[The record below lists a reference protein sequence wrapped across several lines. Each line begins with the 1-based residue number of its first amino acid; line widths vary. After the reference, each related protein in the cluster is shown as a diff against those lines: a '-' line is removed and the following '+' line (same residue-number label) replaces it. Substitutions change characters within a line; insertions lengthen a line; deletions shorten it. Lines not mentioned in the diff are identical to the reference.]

1 MESFYREHR
10 QRTLNVIPTFCSLMR
25 SAYRKVLRVW
35 SADDAPGETVAIMVV
50 LAKTEVKQSFRMRVS
65 SEARYGTCLLLPLLL
80 LSRAHTHSFKAR
92 SDVLISALSV
102 RRWVLCDFVSFPRSL
117 PARSTGESFPLSLP
131 VALSRRII
139 QSRDHSS

>member
-65 SEARYGTCLLLPLLL
+65 LEARYGM
-80 LSRAHTHSFKAR
+80 
-92 SDVLISALSV
+92 
-102 RRWVLCDFVSFPRSL
+102 
-117 PARSTGESFPLSLP
+117 
-131 VALSRRII
+131 
-139 QSRDHSS
+139 